1 MPRATRS
8 EDLLATLLEA
18 AEDAILT
25 LALDGKIQD
34 WSQGAEQLY
43 GYTAAEVV
51 GLPLAR
57 LLPLYEVAAHENLL
71 AGAARGEVPSLET
84 TERLRKGGSKVC
96 VMVRR
101 GAIRN
106 GCGEITGILEI
117 GNGLGLSS
125 LSRNGDTPGE
135 TQLRMLVEQMPVVLW
150 TTDRHLRITS
160 NWGSGLRPSKIRPG
174 ELVGRTVYEFLEC
187 QDPQATLITRHF
199 EALRGLSSHF
209 EHKQKNQVLDIHLE
223 PFLGASGE
231 ILGCIGVGVDI
242 TQRNKSYEQILY
254 QATHDALTGLANYRE
269 FLDTLEREVRRAD
282 RSQHSFAVLLLDL
295 DELKRINDRLG
306 HLAGN
311 RALKR
316 LAAVMN
322 QHCRST
328 DLAARFG
335 GDEFALLLID
345 AEPGRAEQIAA
356 RIERCVRN
364 DGIEPAISVSIGTA
378 MYPDDGRTPQELL
391 DAADRELYRRKRA
404 LVSRSM
410 TAS

>member
-1 MPRATRS
+1 MPSCTRS
-8 EDLLATLLEA
+8 EDLLATLFET

-34 WSQGAEQLY
+34 WSRGAEHLY

-51 GLPLAR
+51 GVPLAR
-57 LLPLYEVAAHENLL
+57 LLPLYEFAALENLL
-71 AGAARGEVPSLET
+71 GGAAGGKLPPLET
-84 TERLRKGGSKVC
+84 TERLHKNGSKVC

-101 GAIRN
+101 GVIRN
-106 GCGEITGILEI
+106 CRGEITGILEI
-117 GNGLGLSS
+117 GHRLGLSS
-125 LSRNGDTPGE
+125 QSPNGDTPGE

-160 NWGSGLRPSKIRPG
+160 NWGSGPGLSKIRPG
-174 ELVGRTVYEFLEC
+174 ALVGRTVYEFLKC
-187 QDPQATLITRHF
+187 QDPQATLMARHF
-199 EALRGLSSHF
+199 EALQGLSSHF
-209 EHKQKNQVLDIHLE
+209 EYKQKNRVLDIHLE
-223 PFLGASGE
+223 PLRGASGD
-231 ILGCIGVGVDI
+231 IPGCIGVGLDI
-242 TQRNKSYEQILY
+242 TQRNKSYEQMLY

-269 FLDTLEREVRRAD
+269 FMDTLEREVRRAD

-316 LAAVMN
+316 LAAVMK

-335 GDEFALLLID
+335 GDEFAWLVVD

-364 DGIEPAISVSIGTA
+364 DGMKPAISVSVGTA
-378 MYPDDGRTPQELL
+378 MYPEDGRTPQELL
-391 DAADRELYRRKRA
+391 DAADRELYRRKRDLA
-404 LVSRSM
+404 SRSM

>member
-1 MPRATRS
+1 MPKGTLP
-8 EDLLATLLEA
+8 EDLLASLLET
-18 AEDAILT
+18 AEEAILT
-25 LALDGKIQD
+25 LAPDGKIQD
-34 WSQGAEQLY
+34 WSRGAERLY

-51 GLPLAR
+51 GLPLER
-57 LLPLYEVAAHENLL
+57 LLPLYEVAAHDTLL
-71 AGAARGEVPSLET
+71 AAAGRGEVPSLET
-84 TERLRKGGSKVC
+84 SERLRKDGSKVC
-96 VMVRR
+96 VTVRR
-101 GAIRN
+101 GAIRD
-106 GCGEITGILEI
+106 GRGEITGILEI
-117 GNGLGLSS
+117 GHGQGLSF

-135 TQLRMLVEQMPVVLW
+135 TQLRMLVDQMPVLLW
-150 TTDRHLRITS
+150 TTDRRLRITS
-160 NWGSGLRPSKIRPG
+160 NWGSGLHPSKIRPG
-174 ELVGRTVYEFLEC
+174 ELVGRTVFEFLEC
-187 QDPQATLITRHF
+187 QDPQATLIVRHF
-199 EALRGLSSHF
+199 EALQGLSSHF
-209 EHKQKNQVLDIHLE
+209 ESKQKNRVMDIHLE
-223 PFLGASGE
+223 PFRGVSGE
-231 ILGCIGVGVDI
+231 ILGCIGVGLDI
-242 TQRNKSYEQILY
+242 TQRNKSYEQIRY

-269 FLDTLEREVRRAD
+269 FLDTLDREVRRSD
-282 RSQHSFAVLLLDL
+282 RSQHSFALLLLDL

-345 AEPGRAEQIAA
+345 AEAGRAEQIAA

-391 DAADRELYRRKRA
+391 AAADRELYRRKRA

-410 TAS
+410 TAL

>member
-1 MPRATRS
+1 MPRGAHP
-8 EDLLATLLEA
+8 EALLASLLET

-25 LALDGKIQD
+25 FTLDGKVQD
-34 WSQGAEQLY
+34 WSRGAEHLY
-43 GYTAAEVV
+43 GYTAAEME
-51 GLPLAR
+51 GMPLAR
-57 LLPLYEVAAHENLL
+57 LLPLYEIAAHENLL
-71 AGAARGEVPSLET
+71 AAAARGELPSLET
-84 TERLRKGGSKVC
+84 TERLHKNRSKVC

-101 GAIRN
+101 GVIRN

-117 GNGLGLSS
+117 GHRLGLSS
-125 LSRNGDTPGE
+125 LSRNGDAPGE

-160 NWGSGLRPSKIRPG
+160 NWGLGPGLSKIRPG
-174 ELVGRTVYEFLEC
+174 ALVGQTVYEFLEC
-187 QDPQATLITRHF
+187 EDPQATLIARHF

-209 EHKQKNQVLDIHLE
+209 EHKQKNRALDIHLE
-223 PFLGASGE
+223 PLRGASGD
-231 ILGCIGVGVDI
+231 IVGCIGVGLDI

-269 FLDTLEREVRRAD
+269 FVDTLEREVRRAD

-316 LAAVMN
+316 LAAVMK

-328 DLAARFG
+328 DLAGRFG

-364 DGIEPAISVSIGTA
+364 DGIEPAIRVSIGTA

-391 DAADRELYRRKRA
+391 DAADRELYRRKRDLA
-404 LVSRSM
+404 SRSM

>member
-1 MPRATRS
+1 MPSCTRS
-8 EDLLATLLEA
+8 EDLLATLLET

-34 WSQGAEQLY
+34 WSRGAEHLY
-43 GYTAAEVV
+43 GYTAAEAV
-51 GLPLAR
+51 GTPLAR
-57 LLPLYEVAAHENLL
+57 LLPLYEVAAHEDLL
-71 AGAARGEVPSLET
+71 AAATRGELPSLET
-84 TERLRKGGSKVC
+84 TERLHKNRSKVW

-101 GAIRN
+101 GVIRN
-106 GCGEITGILEI
+106 CRGEITGILEI
-117 GNGLGLSS
+117 GHRLGLSS
-125 LSRNGDTPGE
+125 LSTNGDTPGE

-160 NWGSGLRPSKIRPG
+160 NWGSGPGLSKIRPG
-174 ELVGRTVYEFLEC
+174 ALVGRTVNEFLEC
-187 QDPQATLITRHF
+187 QDPQATLIARHF

-209 EHKQKNQVLDIHLE
+209 EYKQKNRVLDIHLE
-223 PFLGASGE
+223 PLRAASDD
-231 ILGCIGVGVDI
+231 ILGCIGVGLDI

-269 FLDTLEREVRRAD
+269 FVDTLEREVRRAD
-282 RSQHSFAVLLLDL
+282 RSQHSFALLLLDL

-316 LAAVMN
+316 LAAVMK

-328 DLAARFG
+328 DLAGRFG
-335 GDEFALLLID
+335 GDEFGLLLID
-345 AEPGRAEQIAA
+345 AESGRAEQIAA

-364 DGIEPAISVSIGTA
+364 DGIEPAISVSVGTA
-378 MYPDDGRTPQELL
+378 MYPEDGRTPQELL
-391 DAADRELYRRKRA
+391 DAADRELYRRKRDLA
-404 LVSRSM
+404 SRSM

>member
-1 MPRATRS
+1 MPSCTRS
-8 EDLLATLLEA
+8 EDLLATLLET

-34 WSQGAEQLY
+34 WSRGAEHLY

-51 GLPLAR
+51 GVPLAR
-57 LLPLYEVAAHENLL
+57 LLPLYEFAALENLL
-71 AGAARGEVPSLET
+71 GGAAGGELPPLET
-84 TERLRKGGSKVC
+84 TERLHKNGSKVC

-101 GAIRN
+101 GVIRN
-106 GCGEITGILEI
+106 CRGEITGILEI
-117 GNGLGLSS
+117 GHRLGLSS
-125 LSRNGDTPGE
+125 QSPNGDTPGE
-135 TQLRMLVEQMPVVLW
+135 TQLRMLVEQMPVILW

-160 NWGSGLRPSKIRPG
+160 NWGSGPGLSKIRPG
-174 ELVGRTVYEFLEC
+174 ALVGRTVYEFLKC
-187 QDPQATLITRHF
+187 QDPQATLMARHF
-199 EALRGLSSHF
+199 EALQGLSSHF
-209 EHKQKNQVLDIHLE
+209 EYKQKNRVLDIHLE
-223 PFLGASGE
+223 PLRGASGD
-231 ILGCIGVGVDI
+231 IPGCIGVGLDI
-242 TQRNKSYEQILY
+242 TQRNKSYEQMLY

-269 FLDTLEREVRRAD
+269 FMDTLEREVRRAD

-316 LAAVMN
+316 LAAVMK

-335 GDEFALLLID
+335 GDEFAWLVVD

-364 DGIEPAISVSIGTA
+364 DGMKPAISVSVGTA
-378 MYPDDGRTPQELL
+378 MYPEDGRTPQELL
-391 DAADRELYRRKRA
+391 DAADRELYRRKRDLA
-404 LVSRSM
+404 SRSM

>member
-1 MPRATRS
+1 LD
-8 EDLLATLLEA
+8 DLLATLLET

-25 LALDGKIQD
+25 FALDGKIQD
-34 WSQGAEQLY
+34 WSRGAEQLY
-43 GYTAAEVV
+43 GYAAAEVLGV
-51 GLPLAR
+51 PLAR
-57 LLPLYEVAAHENLL
+57 LLPFCEVAAHDTLL
-71 AGAARGEVPSLET
+71 AAAAHGKVQYSKT
-84 TERLRKGGSKVC
+84 TERLHKDGSKVC
-96 VMVRR
+96 VNVKC
-101 GAIRN
+101 GVIRN
-106 GCGEITGILEI
+106 ARGEITGILEI
-117 GNGLGLSS
+117 GHGLSLS
-125 LSRNGDTPGE
+125 SVSRNGDTPGE

-150 TTDRHLRITS
+150 TTDQHLRITS
-160 NWGSGLRPSKIRPG
+160 NWGSGLRLSKIRPG
-174 ELVGRTVYEFLEC
+174 ELVGQTVYEFLQC
-187 QDPQATLITRHF
+187 HDPKAIPIARHY
-199 EALRGLSSHF
+199 EALRGSSSHF
-209 EHKQKNQVLDIHLE
+209 DYKHNSRVLDVHLE
-223 PFLGASGE
+223 PLRGSSGE
-231 ILGCIGVGVDI
+231 ILGCIAVGLDI
-242 TQRNKSYEQILY
+242 TQRNKSFERVLY
-254 QATHDALTGLANYRE
+254 KATHDPLTGLANYRE
-269 FLDTLEREVRRAD
+269 FVDTLEGEVRRSD
-282 RSQHSFAVLLLDL
+282 RTQHSFAVLLLDL

-345 AEPGRAEQIAA
+345 AEAGRAEQIAA

-364 DGIEPAISVSIGTA
+364 DGNEPVISVSVGTA